1 MNGDGATP
9 MDVQSTTDENSQQPN
24 SENNAADSAPKRK
37 RRNMFDVKPE
47 GIAAFLNVLIGI
59 FAVNLRSSAP
69 SIPPIKE
76 FIEDVVY

>member
-9 MDVQSTTDENSQQPN
+9 MDVQSAADENSQQPN

-47 GIAAFLNVLIGI
+47 GIAAF
-59 FAVNLRSSAP
+59 
-69 SIPPIKE
+69 
-76 FIEDVVY
+76 